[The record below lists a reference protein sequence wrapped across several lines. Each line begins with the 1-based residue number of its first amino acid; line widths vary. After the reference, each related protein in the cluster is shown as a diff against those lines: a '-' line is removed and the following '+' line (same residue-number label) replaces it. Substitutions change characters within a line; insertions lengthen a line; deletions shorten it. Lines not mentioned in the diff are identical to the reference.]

1 MTWLIVDD
9 DGYAFGQAT
18 ATELAR
24 PDFVRLAESFNVPAF
39 RAEKE
44 TLQEVLS
51 QALAVGSGSN
61 VVVLETH
68 LRMWE
73 LT

>member
-1 MTWLIVDD
+1 MTE
-9 DGYAFGQAT
+9 AFGQAT

-24 PDFVRLAESFNVPAF
+24 PDFVKLAESFGVPAF
-39 RAEKE
+39 KATEK

-51 QALAVGSGSN
+51 QALLAESGPN

-73 LT
+73 IT